1 MEEDLWRLIRELDN
15 ELTLS
20 SRISKHTE
28 NVCLKGGCSSPVG
41 SLNSDGSYFER
52 ESLISSYGSCD
63 SLDSCGSCGS
73 GEIMLDDGNYIC
85 CNCNTITDRYI
96 DMNAEWRYY
105 GADDNKSSDPTRCG
119 MPASELLPNSC
130 LGSVISNQMNE
141 SFDMKLIK
149 KYHMWNSI
157 SYKERSL
164 YNIFENITVNAI
176 NSGISS
182 SIIEEAKSFYK
193 KVSESRIS
201 RGENRNGLIATSI
214 YMSCKRNN
222 VPRSTKE
229 IAKIFNLK
237 NTTMTRGCKK
247 FHDILQMN
255 LDSSRPIDFIHRFS
269 SKLNLSNEMRDV
281 CKKII
286 DKADEL
292 NIICENTPPSIAAGS
307 IYLCN
312 IHHNLNISKKD
323 ISDACNISMVTL
335 SKVSKKL
342 MCHKDILMV

>member
-1 MEEDLWRLIRELDN
+1 MEDDLWRLIRELDN
-15 ELTLS
+15 ELSFGTP
-20 SRISKHTE
+20 
-28 NVCLKGGCSSPVG
+28 GG
-41 SLNSDGSYFER
+41 SLNGTPGGLLNGSPTEKVGLR
-52 ESLISSYGSCD
+52 RDSVLSSYGSCESFCSSLSGD
-63 SLDSCGSCGS
+63 SCVSCGSCD
-73 GEIMLDDGNYIC
+73 IMLDDGNYIC
-85 CNCNTITDRYI
+85 CKCNTITDRYI

-105 GADDNKSSDPTRCG
+105 GADDNKSADPTRCG
-119 MPASELLPNSC
+119 MPANELLPDSC

-323 ISDACNISMVTL
+323 ISEACNISMVTL

-342 MCHKDILMV
+342 ICHKDILIV